1 VRRRVAALGAVLVLA
16 GGAAFGWKVLRLGLP
31 VVPSGTGQLWQISVE
46 VRLTGGP
53 GEPVS
58 VSLAIPPSRPGQAV
72 VDEEVQHGRL
82 ALEIERAGE
91 QRRATWSGA
100 VDGATSLHARFR
112 IRSVGH
118 EVAVPVGSVRAPR
131 AGADDEWVDHPELAA
146 ALEEISLPPRTRA
159 AERLRVVFAFVR
171 REVAGTE
178 VGADDPLN
186 VLRAR
191 SGTSIGRERL
201 LVALL
206 RGAGLRARLV
216 RGVDLSSHRAR
227 EVAWTE
233 VEMAGARAPLS
244 ASEGFFG
251 VLPATHVAW
260 NLEGGPLLEVE
271 GARSIEVRW
280 SAIEEGLSADEI
292 AVLSMPTHPTL
303 ASISLYRLSVP
314 AQQALRILLLL
325 PLGGL
330 IVALFRNLVGIPSF
344 GTFMP
349 MLIALALRETGL
361 GAGLLMVGV
370 VLAVGV
376 AARLGV
382 QGLRLLLVPRLA
394 LLLCFVVLS
403 ITTLA
408 LLLHD
413 SSNRDW
419 FSGIVFPVVILTMLA
434 ERVALRVSEE
444 GTLAALWLAA
454 TSTLLALVTYP
465 FFRSETVEHLMFSF
479 PELVL
484 VVMGLLVWCGGYQGY
499 RLVELWRFR
508 DLEHEAEATP

>member
-1 VRRRVAALGAVLVLA
+1 
-16 GGAAFGWKVLRLGLP
+16 
-31 VVPSGTGQLWQISVE
+31 
-46 VRLTGGP
+46 
-53 GEPVS
+53 
-58 VSLAIPPSRPGQAV
+58 
-72 VDEEVQHGRL
+72 
-82 ALEIERAGE
+82 
-91 QRRATWSGA
+91 
-100 VDGATSLHARFR
+100 
-112 IRSVGH
+112 
-118 EVAVPVGSVRAPR
+118 
-131 AGADDEWVDHPELAA
+131 
-146 ALEEISLPPRTRA
+146 
-159 AERLRVVFAFVR
+159 
-171 REVAGTE
+171 
-178 VGADDPLN
+178 
-186 VLRAR
+186 
-191 SGTSIGRERL
+191 
-201 LVALL
+201 
-206 RGAGLRARLV
+206 
-216 RGVDLSSHRAR
+216 
-227 EVAWTE
+227 
-233 VEMAGARAPLS
+233 
-244 ASEGFFG
+244 
-251 VLPATHVAW
+251 
-260 NLEGGPLLEVE
+260 
-271 GARSIEVRW
+271 
-280 SAIEEGLSADEI
+280 
-292 AVLSMPTHPTL
+292 MPTHPTL

-330 IVALFRNLVGIPSF
+330 IVALFRNPVGIPSF